1 MGYDRELDAARTIGK
16 EAAAI
21 VMKIY
26 ERAGRDHDLDVEQ
39 KANDAG
45 PVTEADM
52 AANSLIVARLAEL
65 FPEDAIL
72 AEESSDDPTR
82 FTKPRFWC
90 VDPMDGTKEFI
101 KRNGE
106 FSVMIGLVDRELGKP
121 VVGVVVEPV
130 ANKITYAALGHGT
143 WVETAGRREEGR
155 VSSEEC
161 GEKLRLIVSRSHPDK
176 ETTTVVE
183 TLGTPDLKR
192 CGSVGLKIG
201 RIVEDAADVYVNFS
215 GRTHYWDTAAPQVI
229 LEEAGGRLTTIA
241 GEPLNYLRKGTL
253 NVEPY
258 VASNGASHQVVCDA
272 CVAARQA
279 EA

>member
-1 MGYDRELDAARTIGK
+1 MGYERELDAARKIGQ
-16 EAAAI
+16 EAAAV
-21 VMKIY
+21 VMAIY
-26 ERAGRDHDLDVEQ
+26 ERAGRQQDLDVAH

-52 AANSLIVARLAEL
+52 AANDLIVARLAEL

-82 FTKPRFWC
+82 FEKPRFWC

-130 ANKITYAALGHGT
+130 ADKITYAALGHGT
-143 WVETAGRREEGR
+143 WVETASSREEGK
-155 VSSEEC
+155 VSKVDSAEE
-161 GEKLRLIVSRSHPDK
+161 LRLIVSRSHPDK
-176 ETTTVVE
+176 ETKTVVE
-183 TLGTPDLKR
+183 SLGIPDMRR

-229 LEEAGGRLTTIA
+229 LEEAGGRLTTIHGA
-241 GEPLNYLRKGTL
+241 PLNYLREGTL

-258 VASNGASHQVVCDA
+258 VASNGVSHETVCKA
-272 CVAARQA
+272 CVDARDA
-279 EA
+279 DA